1 MTANLLLLA
10 AACLA
15 AEPAAASPITLGD
28 KATALSATDL
38 AGKPLALAD
47 LQRGADG
54 KPLPVVLTFWCSF
67 CHSCRHVEQDL
78 DKLAAKYRGKANVYA
93 LDSSAGETA
102 GAVTAAAK
110 KAGLTLP
117 IVMDADG
124 KAADLFGATK
134 TTTTIIID
142 ADGRIAYVGR
152 FADKE
157 HAYAQQALDDLLA
170 GRGVKTAHTTPK
182 G

>member
-1 MTANLLLLA
+1 MSANLLLLA
-10 AACLA
+10 AACLS
-15 AEPAAASPITLGD
+15 AEPAASPITLGG
-28 KATALSATDL
+28 KVTAFSATDL
-38 AGKPLALAD
+38 AGKPLALAE

-54 KPLPVVLTFWCSF
+54 KPLPIVLTFWCSF
-67 CHSCRHVEQDL
+67 CHSCRHVEHDL
-78 DKLAAKYRGKANVYA
+78 DKLAAEYRGKANVYA

-102 GAVTAAAK
+102 EFVQEAAK
-110 KAGLTLP
+110 KAGLKLP
-117 IVMDADG
+117 ILLDADG

-134 TTTTIIID
+134 TTTTVVLD
-142 ADGRIAYVGR
+142 VHGRIVYVGR

-170 GRGVKTAHTTPK
+170 GRAIKTVHTTPK